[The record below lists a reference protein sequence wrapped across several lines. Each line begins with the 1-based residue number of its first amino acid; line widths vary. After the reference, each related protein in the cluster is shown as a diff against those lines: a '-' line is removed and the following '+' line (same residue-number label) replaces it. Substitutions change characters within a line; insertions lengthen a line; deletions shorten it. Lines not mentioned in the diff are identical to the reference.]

1 SPRPLDTVVKRS
13 ATSADKKE
21 VYDNWFKK
29 VYEPAA
35 VGG

>member
-13 ATSADKKE
+13 VTSADKKE